1 MRMNKCAYLFAAA
14 LVASTVGMTSC
25 SNEDVAGIEN
35 IQGQN
40 AEVTIGLAVKG
51 AGVNTKATG
60 ESMNFAG
67 TADIK
72 NVAIVPY
79 ADAAAQR
86 PVCWETISATNGKDG
101 VSQKAQLLSSVDLF
115 KVYGNLTDDQ
125 YKNVN
130 AGTFNLAANT
140 FYLSNSTVAGHE
152 TYFAPH
158 ASLYY
163 FKNADEFS
171 TATAGDDWK
180 NASYTDNQSS
190 IVGAKYIKISDVNYA
205 VGSLAVAVKNGALD
219 EGFVEIGEGSTE
231 TPATAAEAIEISGIV
246 VKGQKDFDL
255 DFKTTG
261 DEKAVYDVVD
271 PDKTTFAENS
281 ITSKGDAA
289 ANGNLFVIVSPTGA
303 DQKVTVSIEF
313 KVKDGY
319 KFTNKQ
325 NESFTAGQNFYLSM
339 QLSPATYTVFAADYL
354 TKVNATV
361 KNWGLATEE
370 PVDVTDAELGVVF
383 DVDWEEGNLYEVEI

>member
-14 LVASTVGMTSC
+14 LVAGTVGMTSC
-25 SNEDVAGIEN
+25 SNEEVAGIEN

-40 AEVTIGLAVKG
+40 AEVTIGLAVEG

-60 ESMNFAG
+60 ASMNFDG

-72 NVAIVPY
+72 NIAIVPY
-79 ADAAAQR
+79 AASAAQR
-86 PVCWETISATNGKDG
+86 PVCWASISATQGTNG
-101 VSQKAQLLSSVDLF
+101 VSQKAQLLSSVNLF
-115 KVYGNLTDDQ
+115 KVYGNLTDAQ

-140 FYLSNSTVAGHE
+140 FYLANSRVSGHE
-152 TYFAPH
+152 SYYAPH

-163 FKNADEFS
+163 FKNADKFS
-171 TATAGDDWK
+171 TATTGDDWK
-180 NASYTDNQSS
+180 TASYTDEQSS
-190 IVGAKYIKISDVNYA
+190 IDGAKYIKISDVDYA

-219 EGFVEIGEGSTE
+219 EGFATDAGLTEGV
-231 TPATAAEAIEISGIV
+231 TADKAIEISGIV
-246 VKGQKDFDL
+246 VKGQKDFNL
-255 DFKTTG
+255 NFETTG
-261 DEKAVYDVVD
+261 DEKSVYDVVD
-271 PDKTTFAENS
+271 PAKTTFAKNS
-281 ITSKGDAA
+281 ITNKNDAA

-303 DQKVTVSIEF
+303 EQKVTVSIEF

-325 NESFTAGQNFYLSM
+325 GTEFTAGENFYLSM

-383 DVDWEEGNLYEVEI
+383 DVDWEEGNIYDVEI

>member
-51 AGVNTKATG
+51 AGVNTKAAG
-60 ESMNFAG
+60 ADMNFDG

-79 ADAAAQR
+79 AASAAQR
-86 PVCWETISATNGKDG
+86 PVCWETISATNGTEG
-101 VSQKAQLLSSVDLF
+101 VSQKAQLLSSVNLF
-115 KVYGNLTDDQ
+115 KVYGNLTDAQ

-140 FYLSNSTVAGHE
+140 FYLTSSTVSGHE
-152 TYFAPH
+152 SYYAPH

-163 FKNADEFS
+163 FKYADKFS
-171 TATAGDDWK
+171 TATTGEDWK
-180 NASYTDNQSS
+180 TAEYTTDQSS
-190 IVGAKYIKISDVNYA
+190 ISNAKYIQISDVNYA

-219 EGFVEIGEGSTE
+219 EGFVKVDDGS
-231 TPATAAEAIEISGIV
+231 PATAANAIEISGIV

-271 PDKTTFAENS
+271 PAKIAFAENS
-281 ITSKGDAA
+281 ISNKSDAA
-289 ANGNLFVIVSPTGA
+289 TNGNLFVIVSPTGA

-325 NESFTAGQNFYLSM
+325 NQSFTAGQNFYLSM
-339 QLSPATYTVFAADYL
+339 QLSPAANTVFKADYL

-383 DVDWEEGNLYEVEI
+383 DVDWEEGNIYDVEI